1 MRTEIYIDNYRL
13 DLTKD
18 ISAEFTYAIDE
29 IQDFATRN
37 TSFSKTIVLP
47 GNDTNNKLF
56 GNIFEF
62 GNSNL
67 YNSAQPNVGYNFNA
81 TKSVPCIILVDKIQ
95 IFKGVLRMLEIII
108 DDRHIE
114 YEVCVFGELGGFI
127 NALGNNKLEDI
138 DFGIADQTW
147 NVTNIANSWD
157 NISGTG
163 VYYPLIDN
171 GGVSVTAGATYKVD
185 FSFDAFRPA
194 LFVKQ
199 YLTKIL
205 DGSGY
210 TYDFPLLSTA
220 LMNRLVIP
228 NNQKTLTKSST
239 TAFKASVTDVTYTSA
254 SAVQFTGIT
263 FGSFS
268 LNAGTDLITYGG
280 GSAITTNISLMISGQ
295 INSID
300 PNNTFVNFEFMK
312 GATLLAVEVINAS
325 FTPYFFNVN
334 LSVSNV
340 VINPSDVLAVNIVTS
355 GLPPNYRL
363 YGDDLK
369 IETTT
374 PTDVVLNYGD
384 SIVINDTIPKGI
396 FQKDFFASIVK
407 MFNLYVYEDKLV
419 EKKLIIKP
427 FIDFY
432 DGTRIDW
439 TDKVDRGSVIRL
451 KPMSE
456 FTARYYDYKYKQDN
470 DFYAENYRKKY
481 NEGYGDLIYDS
492 ENEFVKEVDSTELIF
507 ASTILYQLTGTDKIY
522 STIYKLSNENT
533 KEDKMDSV
541 IRILQAKKITGRNTW
556 AIKNG
561 ATTLASYTAYGYAGH
576 VDDPFNPLA
585 DINWG
590 ATKEVFYNASAVTA
604 ANLFNGYWS
613 EYIAEITDK
622 DSKLLTCSLKLN
634 EVDIYN
640 LDFSKLI
647 YIDGS
652 LWRLNKV
659 LDYNPMDFNVTKV
672 ELLKVIELTYV

>member
-1 MRTEIYIDNYRL
+1 MRTEIYIDGNKL
-13 DLTKD
+13 DLTKN

-47 GNDTNNKLF
+47 GNDNNNKLF

-62 GNSNL
+62 GLSNT
-67 YNSAQPNVGYNFNA
+67 YNPAEPNVGYNFNA

-95 IFKGVLRMLEIII
+95 IFKGVLRLLEIII
-108 DDRHIE
+108 DGKSIE
-114 YEVCVFGELGGFI
+114 YEVAVFGELGGFI
-127 NALGNNKLEDI
+127 TALGNNKLEDI
-138 DFGIADQTW
+138 DFGIADTAW
-147 NVTNIANSWD
+147 TYTNIANSWD
-157 NISGTG
+157 NISGSG
-163 VYYPLIDN
+163 VYFPLIDYGN
-171 GGVSVTAGATYKVD
+171 ESTNKVD

-194 LFVKQ
+194 LYVKQ

-210 TYDFPLLSTA
+210 TYDFPLLSTS

-228 NNQKTLTKSST
+228 HNQKEITKSTSNAFYANVETRNYT
-239 TAFKASVTDVTYTSA
+239 TGDAIRFTVTTLGNFTANVTNSVFTYNSATPLVGSITLQIAGTINTISPTSDFTLQLRLNTATILNIVTYTLPGDNYAFNTTLSVP
-254 SAVQFTGIT
+254 SIT
-263 FGSFS
+263 LNQNDFLTVDMVANLGSVDISSGPFI
-268 LNAGTDLITYGG
+268 IT
-280 GSAITTNISLMISGQ
+280 SNNPTEVQ
-295 INSID
+295 IN
-300 PNNTFVNFEFMK
+300 
-312 GATLLAVEVINAS
+312 
-325 FTPYFFNVN
+325 
-334 LSVSNV
+334 
-340 VINPSDVLAVNIVTS
+340 
-355 GLPPNYRL
+355 
-363 YGDDLK
+363 YG
-369 IETTT
+369 E
-374 PTDVVLNYGD
+374 
-384 SIVINDTIPKGI
+384 SIVINNTIPKGI

-432 DGTRIDW
+432 DGTKIDW
-439 TDKVDRGSVIRL
+439 TDKVDRGSVIRI

-481 NEGYGDLIYDS
+481 NEGYGDFIYDS
-492 ENEFVKEVDSTELIF
+492 ENEFVKESDTTELIF
-507 ASTILYQLTGTDKIY
+507 AGTVLTQLTGTDKIY
-522 STIYKLSNENT
+522 STIYKKSNANAA
-533 KEDKMDSV
+533 EDKMDSV
-541 IRILQAKKITGRNTW
+541 IRILLAKKITSVTSW

-561 ATTLASYTAYGYAGH
+561 ATTLANYTAYGYAGH
-576 VDDPFNPLA
+576 VDDPKNPQE
-585 DINWG
+585 DISWG
-590 ATKEVFYNASAVTA
+590 SPRELFFSASSYTA

-622 DSKLLTCSLKLN
+622 DSKLLTCSVKLN

-659 LDYNPMDFNVTKV
+659 LDYNPMDFNTTKV
-672 ELLKVIELTYV
+672 ELLKVIELNYI

>member
-13 DLTKD
+13 DLTKE

-47 GNDTNNKLF
+47 GNETNNKLF
-56 GNIFEF
+56 GNIFDF

-67 YNSAQPNVGYNFNA
+67 YNPAEPNVGYNFNA

-108 DDRHIE
+108 DDRSIE

-127 NALGNNKLEDI
+127 NALGNSKLEDI

-171 GGVSVTAGATYKVD
+171 GVVSTNKVD

-228 NNQKTLTKSST
+228 NNQKTLTKSSST
-239 TAFKASVTDVTYTSA
+239 VLTATAKVKNYTSATGNVEFDIVNAGNFTVTLSGSNFEYNSGTAFSGSIALSIAGTINAINPSSDFTIQLRKNGTPISGVTYTTPGSGYNFNADLSVASVTLVNTDTLDVDL
-254 SAVQFTGIT
+254 VGN
-263 FGSFS
+263 FS
-268 LNAGTDLITYGG
+268 DLDIE
-280 GSAITTNISLMISGQ
+280 SG
-295 INSID
+295 N
-300 PNNTFVNFEFMK
+300 
-312 GATLLAVEVINAS
+312 
-325 FTPYFFNVN
+325 FNVI
-334 LSVSNV
+334 SSN
-340 VINPSDVLAVNIVTS
+340 PTLVT
-355 GLPPNYRL
+355 
-363 YGDDLK
+363 
-369 IETTT
+369 
-374 PTDVVLNYGD
+374 VNYGD
-384 SIVINDTIPKGI
+384 SIVIDDTIPKGI

-432 DGTRIDW
+432 DGSQIDW
-439 TDKVDRGSVIRL
+439 TGKVDRGSVIRL

-470 DFYAENYRKKY
+470 DFYGENYRKKY

-507 ASTILYQLTGTDKIY
+507 ASTILYQKTATDKVY
-522 STIYKLSNENT
+522 SAIYKLSNENT

-541 IRILQAKKITGRNTW
+541 IRILQAKKITGRTSW

-561 ATTLASYTAYGYAGH
+561 IAGSTLASYTAYGYAGH
-576 VDDPFNPLA
+576 LDDPFNPQA

-590 ATKEVFYNASAVTA
+590 ATKEVFYSATAVTA
-604 ANLFNGYWS
+604 ANLFAGYWS

-622 DSKLLTCSLKLN
+622 DSKLLTCSVKLN